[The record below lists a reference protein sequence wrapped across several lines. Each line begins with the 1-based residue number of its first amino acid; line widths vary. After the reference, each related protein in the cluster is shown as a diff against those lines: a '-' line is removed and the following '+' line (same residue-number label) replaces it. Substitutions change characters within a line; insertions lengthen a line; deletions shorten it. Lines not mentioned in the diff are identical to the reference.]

1 VSSDNFFLA
10 ENYERFEDGT
20 LNYLGIPALTIG
32 FNFINRIGMDVINRR
47 VSLLTAWLLEQM
59 MALKHQNGEPLVHV
73 FGPKDSTDR
82 GGTIIFNVFG
92 DDGKPL
98 PYLEVEAA
106 ANAANISLRTGCFC
120 NPGIDEI
127 NNCLSSEE
135 LAGYFSSHSG
145 GDFADM
151 IVALGRMRGAIRIS
165 LGLASNFSDVY
176 RFIIFLKRY
185 L

>member
-1 VSSDNFFLA
+1 
-10 ENYERFEDGT
+10 
-20 LNYLGIPALTIG
+20 
-32 FNFINRIGMDVINRR
+32 
-47 VSLLTAWLLEQM
+47 
-59 MALKHQNGEPLVHV
+59 
-73 FGPKDSTDR
+73 
-82 GGTIIFNVFG
+82 
-92 DDGKPL
+92 
-98 PYLEVEAA
+98 VEAA
-106 ANAANISLRTGCFC
+106 ANASNISLRTGCFC

-127 NNCLSSEE
+127 NNCISSEE

-185 L
+185 LQ